1 MILKL
6 ALKNIISRKSSIVI
20 IMFIAFAISLL
31 VLSNS
36 VFDSTENG
44 IQESF
49 VNSFTG
55 DIVIRPK
62 SETPIGLL
70 GDETPVTGSF
80 TILSTISN
88 YEELHRYLESVPEIK
103 SYNPQISGSVVLD
116 FNDDTNEA
124 ILFGTNSEKYLEIM
138 KAIKLVDGRTYYDEE
153 KGAML
158 STQIAEKIGAKVG
171 DELQFI
177 IADGLNLKIRASTV
191 TGIYQYPVENSV
203 FDKIVLINSEV
214 ARDVFGINSMYDDE
228 QVELNAVQEGLLSLD
243 MDDMFGDFDEA
254 YFEEN
259 FASQPAGEEMEAK
272 NVEEVQNA
280 SKDTTT
286 TWNFVVCKLEN
297 PKDTG
302 KVLRKLRRDFKKR
315 GLSVEAINWR
325 TAAGSNAM
333 YLYFLRLIL
342 DAGIIIIL
350 FAGFIVINNT
360 LVVNIL
366 DRIREIGTMRAIGT
380 SKGFISLQ
388 CMSET
393 LILSLTAGVIGIIIG
408 IILSRIVLAMHIS
421 IDNGFLIQLFGGE
434 TLVTIIKLS
443 SLLKCFAVAFILGMI
458 AWIRPVHIALRTSPV
473 TAMQGVK

>member
-31 VLSNS
+31 LLSNS

-62 SETPIGLL
+62 SETPLSLL

-88 YEELHRYLESVPEIK
+88 YEELHTYLDSVEQIK

-138 KAIKLVDGRTYYDEE
+138 KAIKLLEGRTYFDDE

-214 ARDVFGINSMYDDE
+214 ARDVFGINSMYDDD

-243 MDDMFGDFDEA
+243 MDDMFGDFDES

-259 FASQPAGEEMEAK
+259 FTSESAGEEQA
-272 NVEEVQNA
+272 EEIQNTA
-280 SKDTTT
+280 KDTST

-302 KVLRKLRRDFKKR
+302 KVLRKLRKDFKKR
-315 GLSVEAINWR
+315 GLNVEAVNWR

-342 DAGIIIIL
+342 DTGIIIIL

-408 IILSRIVLAMHIS
+408 IILSRIVLAMQIS